1 MNKLL
6 QIDDEESR
14 LNKILENSI
23 KVEED
28 SLSEEK
34 LEEQINNEAPVY
46 YLEDI
51 PEGENLENFTVEE
64 MPINYGL
71 NQVTNQDIDFN
82 DLTISNQPYETIND
96 VSNVEIIQ
104 TENPPFDEINPNEQN
119 YDGLVDDLSKEDPE
133 VIKSI
138 IKDKMKNLSDV
149 QLDPKIESEKEKTF
163 LDRIKIIKKQAPD
176 NDDSEII
183 QEMPKQ
189 KKEINNLQ
197 KEVIDYLEKINS
209 PK

>member
-1 MNKLL
+1 
-6 QIDDEESR
+6 
-14 LNKILENSI
+14 
-23 KVEED
+23 
-28 SLSEEK
+28 
-34 LEEQINNEAPVY
+34 
-46 YLEDI
+46 
-51 PEGENLENFTVEE
+51 
-64 MPINYGL
+64 MPINYDL

-96 VSNVEIIQ
+96 VNNVEIVQ
-104 TENPPFDEINPNEQN
+104 TENPPFDEINDYIEINPNEQN